1 MANVLKADKK
11 LAVIHQLVEGS
22 SIRSTERLTGVHR
35 DTICRLLVKVGNQ
48 CRELLDE
55 RMRGLKLKHI
65 QVDEIWT
72 FCQKKQSRLTI
83 DEQAHRHDIG
93 DIYFWVPF
101 DQSTKLIPTFVVGK
115 RSADNARR
123 LMMDLASRLVW
134 PSVVESDKRNFHG
147 STYPAV
153 TQISTDGFNVYPEA
167 VNLAFSRYI
176 KFGTVVKDYRNA
188 VMPYTPSEMV
198 AADRRRRV
206 GDFNPRTICTS
217 HVERNNASIRLF
229 IKRFSRLT
237 LCFSKKL
244 ENLAAAIALHTAH
257 YNFCRRHGSL
267 RVTPA
272 MAADVTDRLWSLGDL
287 LETAAA
293 QG

>member
-1 MANVLKADKK
+1 M
-11 LAVIHQLVEGS
+11 QS
-22 SIRSTERLTGVHR
+22 
-35 DTICRLLVKVGNQ
+35 
-48 CRELLDE
+48 
-55 RMRGLKLKHI
+55 LKLDHI

-72 FCQKKQSRLTI
+72 YCGKKQSRLTTT
-83 DEQAHRHDIG
+83 EQAERSDIG
-93 DIYFWVPF
+93 DIYFWVAF
-101 DQSTKLIPTFVVGK
+101 DQTTKLIPTFVVGK

-134 PSVVESDKRNFHG
+134 PSVVESDARNFHG
-147 STYPAV
+147 SKYPAV
-153 TQISTDGFNVYPEA
+153 TQLSTDGFNVYPEA
-167 VNLAFSRYI
+167 VDLAFSRYI
-176 KFGTVVKDYRNA
+176 KYGTIVKDFRNA

-206 GDFNPRTICTS
+206 GDFDPRTICTS
-217 HVERNNASIRLF
+217 HVERNNATIRLF

-257 YNFCRRHGSL
+257 YNFCRRHGTL

-272 MAADVTDRLWSLGDL
+272 MAANVTDRLWNLEDL
-287 LETAAA
+287 LKAVW
-293 QG
+293 